1 MRTHRPRSAPIVRS
15 AFAGF
20 RFPPDVIVLA
30 VRWYLR
36 YGLSYRDVEEL
47 LTKDR
52 DRRACLRAE
61 RSARLLRA
69 GGRGAGEPAVGG
81 RVRRAGLGDLIPG
94 RAELQHAATWQNATA
109 RFGLWRID
117 PAAPGRPG
125 RRQHRR
131 ARLPPRRRRWSVT
144 APLHTCRGV
153 AVRSSGTV
161 AGRQDSK
168 DAARGDRQLLPQQA
182 GRGRD
187 LAVRRRRRGVQGG
200 GQAVRAV
207 PG

>member
-1 MRTHRPRSAPIVRS
+1 MTSAPIRDTC
-15 AFAGF
+15 GT
-20 RFPPDVIVLA
+20 RKPDSLA

-94 RAELQHAATWQNATA
+94 RAKLQHAATWRNATA
-109 RFGLWRID
+109 PQRWWTSWS
-117 PAAPGRPG
+117 
-125 RRQHRR
+125 
-131 ARLPPRRRRWSVT
+131 PPRRVRIYWWCSYRLSSCRST
-144 APLHTCRGV
+144 A
-153 AVRSSGTV
+153 
-161 AGRQDSK
+161 
-168 DAARGDRQLLPQQA
+168 DRMGNLPDGQPRDR
-182 GRGRD
+182 RGRW
-187 LAVRRRRRGVQGG
+187 
-200 GQAVRAV
+200 
-207 PG
+207 